1 MRQAWPHLWRLRE
14 RPLVL
19 KVAHHGS
26 KDQSVQLHDLIQPD
40 VAIFSVG
47 ARNDYGHPNA
57 KTLSLLLGSGAKL
70 LRTDVQGA
78 ISLRVEADRLVAAT
92 GGKLSM

>member
-1 MRQAWPHLWRLRE
+1 
-14 RPLVL
+14 VL

-26 KDQSVQLHDLIQPD
+26 KDQSARLHELVQPD

-47 ARNDYGHPNA
+47 AGNDYGHPSA
-57 KTLSLLLGSGAKL
+57 KALSLLSNSGAKL

-78 ISLRVEADRLVAAT
+78 ISIRVEADRLVAAT